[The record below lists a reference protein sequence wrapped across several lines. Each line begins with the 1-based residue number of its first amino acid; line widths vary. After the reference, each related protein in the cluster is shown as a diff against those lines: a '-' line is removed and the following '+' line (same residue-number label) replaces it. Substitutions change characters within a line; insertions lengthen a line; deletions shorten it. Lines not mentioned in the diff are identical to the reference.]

1 MYSLTDPWLPFGEY
15 TESVGT
21 YRQPTY
27 KKRSNVFPTEQDM
40 YRIQQRVIRVY
51 RNQVINWFPLIFNN
65 P

>member
-1 MYSLTDPWLPFGEY
+1 MYSTTDPSLPFGES

-40 YRIQQRVIRVY
+40 YRIQQRVKRVY
-51 RNQVINWFPLIFNN
+51 RDQILN
-65 P
+65 